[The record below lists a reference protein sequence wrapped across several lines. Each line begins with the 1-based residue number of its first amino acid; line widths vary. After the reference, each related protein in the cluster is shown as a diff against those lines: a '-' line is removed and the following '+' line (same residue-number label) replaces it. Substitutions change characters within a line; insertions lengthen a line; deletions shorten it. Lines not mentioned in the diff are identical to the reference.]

1 MTAMPHARR
10 SRTPLDF
17 DREALLGRLGDAR
30 AALIAAQR
38 GMKPK
43 SGLARSADA
52 VIAEI
57 DEFALVLTG
66 SREHFHL
73 KAHGTPPERG
83 GA

>member
-1 MTAMPHARR
+1 MRHARR

-17 DREALLGRLGDAR
+17 DREGLLEVLGHAR
-30 AALIAAQR
+30 SALIEAQR
-38 GMKPK
+38 IMKPK

-66 SREHFHL
+66 SRDHFYL
-73 KAHGTPPERG
+73 KAHGTPPDRDG
-83 GA
+83 T